1 MHTCA
6 VVVRGETGSSRRR
19 RGRLWKRLR
28 REKEKERE
36 RERCG
41 VKSFEDWMEE
51 EGGIYAWVERE
62 RERERSERG
71 KGEGMR
77 GRGEE
82 RKDEANVS
90 PGVGIS
96 GRCAT
101 ALPGSHLW
109 GQSPPSMGPRPCP
122 RKATALR
129 HDPGPT
135 TAAYASLSPLSILA
149 SSLPKAISRSI
160 AREKNR

>member
-1 MHTCA
+1 M
-6 VVVRGETGSSRRR
+6 
-19 RGRLWKRLR
+19 
-28 REKEKERE
+28 EKGRE
-36 RERCG
+36 RER
-41 VKSFEDWMEE
+41 
-51 EGGIYAWVERE
+51 R
-62 RERERSERG
+62 
-71 KGEGMR
+71 KGEGVR

-135 TAAYASLSPLSILA
+135 TAAWAPLHPRFF
-149 SSLPKAISRSI
+149 SS
-160 AREKNR
+160 